1 MIINYVG
8 PAGTIRHYS
17 MVDVARGQVPASAFN
32 GKVVFIGPTAG
43 AAE

>member
-1 MIINYVG
+1 
-8 PAGTIRHYS
+8 
-17 MVDVARGQVPASAFN
+17 VDVARGQVPASAFK